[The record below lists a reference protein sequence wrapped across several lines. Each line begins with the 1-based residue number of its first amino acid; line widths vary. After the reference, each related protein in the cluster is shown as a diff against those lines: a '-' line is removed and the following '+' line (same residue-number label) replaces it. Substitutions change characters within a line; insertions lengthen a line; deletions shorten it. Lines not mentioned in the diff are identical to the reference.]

1 MLRSSTVTNGIDVTK
16 QINSLALVGAILLLS
31 GCEMLAPLDPQPPL
45 QDPVEVRLEQMERRL
60 AALERVLA
68 SGSLIDLTVQV
79 DDLQR
84 ETADIRGRTETLEH
98 ESGGTLDRQR
108 DLYVDLDDRIRE
120 LERGMQ
126 PRAPV
131 VANNSGGALPER
143 PSAPAGG
150 DRESYEAAF
159 ELLKAQQYEA
169 AGAAFQRFLTSYPDS
184 QLADNA
190 QYWLAE
196 SFYVTDQFEEAL
208 IQFQIVLSGYPRS
221 RKIPD
226 ALLKIGY
233 SNYELGR
240 WDNARAALVMVRD
253 DHADS
258 TAARLADQRIKRMD
272 DENH

>member
-1 MLRSSTVTNGIDVTK
+1 MALLGSVVL
-16 QINSLALVGAILLLS
+16 LA
-31 GCEMLAPLDPQPPL
+31 GCELMAPPPPQ
-45 QDPVEVRLEQMERRL
+45 QDPVLVKLDDIERRL

-84 ETADIRGRTETLEH
+84 ETADIRGRTEILEYD
-98 ESGGTLDRQR
+98 SDGTANRQR

-120 LERGMQ
+120 LERNMQ
-126 PRAPV
+126 SRPAPV
-131 VANNSGGALPER
+131 VASNTGIPGQLPVPSG
-143 PSAPAGG
+143 S
-150 DRESYEAAF
+150 DRENYEAAF
-159 ELLKAQQYEA
+159 ELLKQQQYEA
-169 AGAAFQRFLTSYPDS
+169 AGVAFHQFLASFPNS

-196 SFYVTDQFEEAL
+196 AYYVTDQFEEAL

-240 WDNARAALVMVRD
+240 WDGARAALVQVRD
-253 DHADS
+253 GHADS
-258 TAARLADQRIKRMD
+258 TAARLADQRLERMD
-272 DENH
+272 DEGR

>member
-1 MLRSSTVTNGIDVTK
+1 MPARKLI
-16 QINSLALVGAILLLS
+16 LALTGPFALLA
-31 GCEMLAPLDPQPPL
+31 GCELMEPLDAAPQ
-45 QDPVEVRLEQMERRL
+45 QDPMEVRLEEMERRL
-60 AALERVLA
+60 GALERILA
-68 SGSLIDLTVQV
+68 SGSLIELTVQV

-98 ESGGTLDRQR
+98 ESTGTLDRQR

-120 LERGMQ
+120 LERNMQ
-126 PRAPV
+126 SRPTQ
-131 VANNSGGALPER
+131 VANGNMVVPGQLPVPGG
-143 PSAPAGG
+143 S
-150 DRESYEAAF
+150 DRENYEAAF
-159 ELLKAQQYEA
+159 ELLKEQQYEA
-169 AGAAFQRFLTSYPDS
+169 AGVAFQQFMTSFPNS
-184 QLADNA
+184 PLADNA

-196 SFYVTDQFEEAL
+196 AYYVTDRFEEAL

-240 WDNARAALVMVRD
+240 WDDARRALQQVQAN
-253 DHADS
+253 HAES